1 MRWILSLVFNA
12 LALMLIDYLFEGFMI
27 DGFVVALIAAVILAV
42 LNVIVKPILVL
53 LTLPVTILTLG
64 LFLFVINAV
73 TLWLTQMLLGDKFTI
88 EGFGTAI
95 IAAILFSIMNL
106 IINKIIKD

>member
-12 LALMLIDYLFEGFMI
+12 LALMLIDYLFEGLNI
-27 DGFVVALIAAVILAV
+27 DGFVVALVAAVILAV

-73 TLWLTQMLLGDKFTI
+73 TLWLTQLLIGDKFTI

>member
-73 TLWLTQMLLGDKFTI
+73 TLWLTQLLLGDNFTI
-88 EGFGTAI
+88 EGFGPAI